1 MAFTITT
8 AAVNAVRSGTSF
20 TIDVTAASL
29 SENLNQKDFVIL
41 DQTNEVTLSNTNF
54 TKTSQTVLTYSGADI
69 GTDISL
75 EVRRNTPVERF
86 QVQQFTNKFDSTV
99 YNEEIDR
106 ILGRVFEITL
116 FGAGATEFFIPT
128 PQNQAYG
135 ATWATDLVR
144 GRTANVL
151 YAEMELMP
159 RLAQNETVTGDWAIR
174 GDWTFDAINPNT
186 SQITIGVQN
195 TFVVDGALDVNGS
208 TADFTGV
215 SSFTRATPSTPT
227 NNTEVPT
234 TAFVRNAIQ
243 TYVLDILDGLIDDKF
258 VGAISHYPSGSVPTN
273 WLLCNGTTFNALHY
287 PKLNT
292 FLGGN
297 TLPNYLGKFILAADG
312 VTYLLGTTGGFADAT
327 LVSHTHVVNDPGHV
341 HGGVIRTGT
350 FPLDGAGGTVQQT
363 GNTDSATT
371 GISLQASGISS
382 IGRNLPPYVALN
394 IYIYA
399 GTSQA

>member
-1 MAFTITT
+1 MTFVITT
-8 AAVNAVRSGTSF
+8 AAVAVVKSGTSF
-20 TIDVTAASL
+20 TIDVTAANL
-29 SENLNQKDFVIL
+29 SEDLNTKDFLVL
-41 DQTNEVTLSNTNF
+41 DQTNEITLSNVNF
-54 TKTSQTVLTYSGADI
+54 TKTSQTVLTYSGSDI

-86 QVQQFTNKFDSTV
+86 QIQQFGNKFDSTT
-99 YNEEIDR
+99 YNEEVDR
-106 ILGRVFEITL
+106 ILGRIFEITL

-135 ATWATDLVR
+135 ATWASDSVR

-159 RLAQNETVTGDWAIR
+159 RLADNETITGTRIFQGAVTVDNTTLTI
-174 GDWTFDAINPNT
+174 DTDASIVANGNLDIN
-186 SQITIGVQN
+186 S
-195 TFVVDGALDVNGS
+195 S
-208 TADFTGV
+208 SADFTGA

-227 NNTEVPT
+227 NNTEVST

-243 TYVLDILDGLIDDKF
+243 TYVLDILNSEIDDRVDDKL
-258 VGAISHYPSGSVPTN
+258 VGQISHFRNTPPTN
-273 WLLCNGTTFNALHY
+273 WLICNGGTFSAVTY

-292 FLGGN
+292 YLGGT
-297 TLPNYLGKFILAADG
+297 TLPNYLGRFILAADG
-312 VTYLLGTTGGFADAT
+312 VTYLVGTTGGFADAT
-327 LVSHTHVVNDPGHV
+327 LVSHTHGVNDPGHV
-341 HGGVIRTGT
+341 HGGVIRTGA
-350 FPLDGAGGTVQQT
+350 FGLSGAGTIQET

-371 GISLQASGISS
+371 GITLQASGVSS

-399 GTSQA
+399 GTAQ

>member
-8 AAVNAVRSGTSF
+8 AAINVVRSGTSF
-20 TIDVTAASL
+20 TIDTTAANL
-29 SENLNQKDFVIL
+29 SEDLNTKDFLVL
-41 DQTNEVTLSNTNF
+41 DQTNEVTLSNVNF

-86 QVQQFTNKFDSTV
+86 QIQQFGNKFDSST
-99 YNEEIDR
+99 YNEETDR
-106 ILGRVFEITL
+106 ILGRIFEITL

-128 PQNQAYG
+128 PQNQAYA

-159 RLAQNETVTGDWAIR
+159 RLADNETITGTRIFQGAVTVDNTTLTI
-174 GDWTFDAINPNT
+174 DTDASIVANGNLDIN
-186 SQITIGVQN
+186 S
-195 TFVVDGALDVNGS
+195 S
-208 TADFTGV
+208 SADFTGV
-215 SSFTRATPSTPT
+215 TNFTRATPSTPT
-227 NNTEVPT
+227 NNTEVST

-243 TYVLDILDGLIDDKF
+243 TYVLDILDGLVDDKF
-258 VGAISHYPSGSVPTN
+258 VGMVSHYPSGSVPTN

-297 TLPNYLGKFILAADG
+297 TLPNYLGRFILAADG

-327 LVSHTHVVNDPGHV
+327 LVSHTHGVNDPGHV

-371 GISLQASGISS
+371 GISIQSAGVSS
-382 IGRNLPPYVALN
+382 VGRNLPPYVALN
-394 IYIYA
+394 IYIFA
-399 GTSQA
+399 GKNES

>member
-8 AAVNAVRSGTSF
+8 AAINVVRSGTSF
-20 TIDVTAASL
+20 TIDTTAANL
-29 SENLNQKDFVIL
+29 SEDLNTKDFLVL
-41 DQTNEVTLSNTNF
+41 DQTNEVTLSNVNF
-54 TKTSQTVLTYSGADI
+54 TKTSQTVLTYSGPDI

-75 EVRRNTPVERF
+75 EVRRNTPVQRF
-86 QVQQFTNKFDSTV
+86 QIQQFGNKFDSSV
-99 YNEEIDR
+99 YNEETDR
-106 ILGRVFEITL
+106 ILGRIFEITL

-159 RLAQNETVTGDWAIR
+159 RLADNETITGTRVFQGAVTVDNTTLTI
-174 GDWTFDAINPNT
+174 DTDASIVANGNLDIN
-186 SQITIGVQN
+186 S
-195 TFVVDGALDVNGS
+195 S
-208 TADFTGV
+208 SADFTGV
-215 SSFTRATPSTPT
+215 TNFTRTTPSTPT
-227 NNTEVPT
+227 NNTEVST

-243 TYVLDILDGLIDDKF
+243 TYVLDILDGLVDDKF
-258 VGAISHYPSGSVPTN
+258 VGTISHYPSGSVPTN

-297 TLPNYLGKFILAADG
+297 TLPNYLGRFVLAADG

-394 IYIYA
+394 IYIFG

>member
-20 TIDVTAASL
+20 TIDVTAANL
-29 SENLNQKDFVIL
+29 SENLNQKDFLVL
-41 DQTNEVTLSNTNF
+41 DQTNEVTLSNVNF

-69 GTDISL
+69 GTNISL

-86 QVQQFTNKFDSTV
+86 QIQQFTNKFDSTV

-159 RLAQNETVTGDWAIR
+159 RLADNETITGTRVFQGAVTVDNTTLTI
-174 GDWTFDAINPNT
+174 DTDASIVANGNLDIN
-186 SQITIGVQN
+186 S
-195 TFVVDGALDVNGS
+195 S
-208 TADFTGV
+208 SADFTGV
-215 SSFTRATPSTPT
+215 TNFTRATPSTAT
-227 NNTEVPT
+227 NNTEVST

-243 TYVLDILDGLIDDKF
+243 TYVLDILDGAIDDRF
-258 VGAISHYPSGSVPTN
+258 VGMISHYPSGSVPIN

-297 TLPNYLGKFILAADG
+297 TLPNYLGRFILAADG

-341 HGGVIRTGT
+341 HGGVIRQGAFGLSGSGT
-350 FPLDGAGGTVQQT
+350 IQET

-399 GTSQA
+399 GANES

>member
-20 TIDVTAASL
+20 TIDVTAANL
-29 SENLNQKDFVIL
+29 SENLNQKDFLVL
-41 DQTNEVTLSNTNF
+41 DQTNEVTLSNVNF

-69 GTDISL
+69 GTNISL

-86 QVQQFTNKFDSTV
+86 QIQQFTNKFDSTV

-159 RLAQNETVTGDWAIR
+159 RLADNETITGTRVFQGAVTVDNTTLTI
-174 GDWTFDAINPNT
+174 DTDASIVANGNLDIN
-186 SQITIGVQN
+186 S
-195 TFVVDGALDVNGS
+195 S
-208 TADFTGV
+208 SADFTGV
-215 SSFTRATPSTPT
+215 TNFTRATPSTPT
-227 NNTEVPT
+227 NNTEVST

-243 TYVLDILDGLIDDKF
+243 TYVLDVLDGLVDDKF
-258 VGAISHYPSGSVPTN
+258 VGMISHYPSGSVPTN

-297 TLPNYLGKFILAADG
+297 TLPNYLGRFILAADG

-341 HGGVIRTGT
+341 HGGVIRQGAFGLSGSGT
-350 FPLDGAGGTVQQT
+350 IQET

-399 GTSQA
+399 GVNES

>member
-8 AAVNAVRSGTSF
+8 AAVNVVRSGTSF
-20 TIDVTAASL
+20 TIDTTAANL
-29 SENLNQKDFVIL
+29 SEDLNTKDFLVL
-41 DQTNEVTLSNTNF
+41 DQTNEVTLSNVNF

-86 QVQQFTNKFDSTV
+86 QVQQFGNKFDSST
-99 YNEEIDR
+99 YNEETDR
-106 ILGRVFEITL
+106 ILGRIFEITL

-128 PQNQAYG
+128 PQNQAYA

-159 RLAQNETVTGDWAIR
+159 RLADNETITGTRVFQGAVTVDNTTLTI
-174 GDWTFDAINPNT
+174 DTDASIVANGNLDIN
-186 SQITIGVQN
+186 S
-195 TFVVDGALDVNGS
+195 S
-208 TADFTGV
+208 SADFTGV
-215 SSFTRATPSTPT
+215 TNFTRATPSTPT
-227 NNTEVPT
+227 NNTEVST

-243 TYVLDILDGLIDDKF
+243 TYVLDILNSEIDDRVDDKL
-258 VGAISHYPSGSVPTN
+258 VGQISHFRNTPPTN
-273 WLLCNGTTFNALHY
+273 WLICNGGTFSAVTY

-292 FLGGN
+292 YLGGT
-297 TLPNYLGKFILAADG
+297 TLPNYLGRFILAADG
-312 VTYLLGTTGGFADAT
+312 VTYLIGTTGGFADAT

-341 HGGVIRTGT
+341 HGGVIRQGA
-350 FPLDGAGGTVQQT
+350 FGLSGAGAIQET

-382 IGRNLPPYVALN
+382 IGRNLPPYVTLN
-394 IYIYA
+394 IYIYG
-399 GTSQA
+399 GTAQ

>member
-8 AAVNAVRSGTSF
+8 AAINVVRSGTSF
-20 TIDVTAASL
+20 TIDTTAANL
-29 SENLNQKDFVIL
+29 SEDLNTKDFLVL
-41 DQTNEVTLSNTNF
+41 DQTNEVTLSNVNF
-54 TKTSQTVLTYSGADI
+54 TKTSQTVLTYSGPDI

-86 QVQQFTNKFDSTV
+86 QIQQFGNKFDSSV
-99 YNEEIDR
+99 YNEEVDR

-159 RLAQNETVTGDWAIR
+159 RLADNETITGTRIFQGAVTVDNTTLTI
-174 GDWTFDAINPNT
+174 DTDASIVANGNLDIN
-186 SQITIGVQN
+186 S
-195 TFVVDGALDVNGS
+195 S
-208 TADFTGV
+208 SADFTGV
-215 SSFTRATPSTPT
+215 TNFTRATPSTPT
-227 NNTEVPT
+227 NNTEVST

-243 TYVLDILDGLIDDKF
+243 TYVLDVLDGLIDDKF
-258 VGAISHYPSGSVPTN
+258 VGQISHFRNTPPTN
-273 WLLCNGTTFNALHY
+273 WLICNGGTFSAVTY

-292 FLGGN
+292 YLGGT
-297 TLPNYLGKFILAADG
+297 TLPNYLGKFLLSADG
-312 VTYLLGTTGGFADAT
+312 VTYLVGTTGGFADAT

-341 HGGVIRTGT
+341 HGGVIRQGT
-350 FPLDGAGGTVQQT
+350 SGLQADASNIQDGGS
-363 GNTDSATT
+363 TDSATT
-371 GISLQASGISS
+371 GITLQASGISS

>member
-8 AAVNAVRSGTSF
+8 AAINVVRSGTSF
-20 TIDVTAASL
+20 TIDTTAANL
-29 SENLNQKDFVIL
+29 SEDLNTKDFLVL
-41 DQTNEVTLSNTNF
+41 DQTNEVTLSNVNF
-54 TKTSQTVLTYSGADI
+54 TKTSQTVLTYSGPDI

-75 EVRRNTPVERF
+75 EVRRNTPVQRF
-86 QVQQFTNKFDSTV
+86 QIQQFGNKFDSSV
-99 YNEEIDR
+99 YNEETDR
-106 ILGRVFEITL
+106 ILGRIFEITL

-151 YAEMELMP
+151 YDEMELMP
-159 RLAQNETVTGDWAIR
+159 RLADNETITGTRVFQGAVTVDNTTLTI
-174 GDWTFDAINPNT
+174 DTDASIVANGNLDIN
-186 SQITIGVQN
+186 S
-195 TFVVDGALDVNGS
+195 S
-208 TADFTGV
+208 SADFTGV
-215 SSFTRATPSTPT
+215 TNFTRTTPSTPT
-227 NNTEVPT
+227 NNTEVST

-243 TYVLDILDGLIDDKF
+243 TYVLDILDGLVDDKF
-258 VGAISHYPSGSVPTN
+258 VGTISHYPSGSVPTN

-297 TLPNYLGKFILAADG
+297 TLPNYLGRFILAADG

-341 HGGVIRTGT
+341 HGGVIRQGAFGLSGTGNI
-350 FPLDGAGGTVQQT
+350 QET

>member
-8 AAVNAVRSGTSF
+8 AAINVVRSGTSF
-20 TIDVTAASL
+20 TIDTTAANL
-29 SENLNQKDFVIL
+29 SEDLNTKDFLVL
-41 DQTNEVTLSNTNF
+41 DQTNEVTLSNVNF
-54 TKTSQTVLTYSGADI
+54 TKTSQTVLTYSGPDI

-86 QVQQFTNKFDSTV
+86 QIQQFGNKFDSST
-99 YNEEIDR
+99 YNEETDR
-106 ILGRVFEITL
+106 ILGRIFEITL

-128 PQNQAYG
+128 PQNQAYA

-151 YAEMELMP
+151 YDEMEKMP
-159 RLAQNETVTGDWAIR
+159 RLADNETITGTRIFQGAVTVDNTTLTI
-174 GDWTFDAINPNT
+174 DTDASIVANGNLDIN
-186 SQITIGVQN
+186 S
-195 TFVVDGALDVNGS
+195 S
-208 TADFTGV
+208 SADFTGV
-215 SSFTRATPSTPT
+215 TNFTRATPSTPT
-227 NNTEVPT
+227 NNTEVST

-243 TYVLDILDGLIDDKF
+243 TYVLDVLDGLVDDKF
-258 VGAISHYPSGSVPTN
+258 VGMISHYPSGSVPTN

-297 TLPNYLGKFILAADG
+297 TLPNYLGRFILAADG

-341 HGGVIRTGT
+341 HGGVIRTGA
-350 FPLDGAGGTVQQT
+350 FGLSGAGTIQET

-371 GISLQASGISS
+371 GISLQASGVSS

-399 GTSQA
+399 GTAQ

>member
-8 AAVNAVRSGTSF
+8 AAVAVVKSGTSF
-20 TIDVTAASL
+20 TIDVTAANL
-29 SENLNQKDFVIL
+29 SEDLNTKDFLVL
-41 DQTNEVTLSNTNF
+41 DQTNEVTLSNVNF

-86 QVQQFTNKFDSTV
+86 QIQQFGNKFDSTT
-99 YNEEIDR
+99 YNEETDR
-106 ILGRVFEITL
+106 ILGRIFEITL

-128 PQNQAYG
+128 PQNQAYA
-135 ATWATDLVR
+135 ATWASDSVR

-159 RLAQNETVTGDWAIR
+159 RLADNETITGTRIFQGAVTVDNTTLTI
-174 GDWTFDAINPNT
+174 DTDASIVANGNLDIN
-186 SQITIGVQN
+186 S
-195 TFVVDGALDVNGS
+195 S
-208 TADFTGV
+208 SADFTGV
-215 SSFTRATPSTPT
+215 TNFTRATPSTPT
-227 NNTEVPT
+227 NNTEVST

-243 TYVLDILDGLIDDKF
+243 TYVLDVLDGLIDDKF
-258 VGAISHYPSGSVPTN
+258 VGQISHFRNTPPTN
-273 WLLCNGTTFNALHY
+273 WLICNGGTFSAVTY

-292 FLGGN
+292 YLGGT
-297 TLPNYLGKFILAADG
+297 TLPNYLGKFLLSADG
-312 VTYLLGTTGGFADAT
+312 VTYLVGTTGGFADAT

-341 HGGVIRTGT
+341 HAGVIRTGA
-350 FPLDGAGGTVQQT
+350 FGLDGGGSIQQT

-371 GISLQASGISS
+371 GITLQASGVSS
-382 IGRNLPPYVALN
+382 VGRNLPPYVSLN

-399 GTSQA
+399 GTAQ

>member
-8 AAVNAVRSGTSF
+8 AAVAVVKSGTSF
-20 TIDVTAASL
+20 TIDVTAANL
-29 SENLNQKDFVIL
+29 SEDLNTKDFLVL
-41 DQTNEVTLSNTNF
+41 DQTNEITLSNVNF

-86 QVQQFTNKFDSTV
+86 QIQQFGNKFDSTT
-99 YNEEIDR
+99 YNEEVDR
-106 ILGRVFEITL
+106 ILGRIFEITL

-128 PQNQAYG
+128 PQNQAYA
-135 ATWATDLVR
+135 ATWASDSVR

-159 RLAQNETVTGDWAIR
+159 RLADNETITGTRIFQGAVTVDNTTLTI
-174 GDWTFDAINPNT
+174 DTDASIVANGNLDIN
-186 SQITIGVQN
+186 S
-195 TFVVDGALDVNGS
+195 S
-208 TADFTGV
+208 SADFTGV
-215 SSFTRATPSTPT
+215 TNFTRATPSTPT
-227 NNTEVPT
+227 NNTEVST

-243 TYVLDILDGLIDDKF
+243 TYVLDVLDGLIDDKF
-258 VGAISHYPSGSVPTN
+258 VGQISHFRNTPPTN
-273 WLLCNGTTFNALHY
+273 WLICNGGTFSAVTY

-292 FLGGN
+292 YLGGT
-297 TLPNYLGKFILAADG
+297 TLPNYLGKFLLSADG
-312 VTYLLGTTGGFADAT
+312 VTYLVGTTGGFADAT

-341 HGGVIRTGT
+341 HAGVIRTGT
-350 FPLDGAGGTVQQT
+350 FGLDGGGSIQQT

-371 GISLQASGISS
+371 GITLQASGVSS
-382 IGRNLPPYVALN
+382 VGRNLPPYVSLN

-399 GTSQA
+399 GTAQ

>member
-8 AAVNAVRSGTSF
+8 AAVNVVKSGTSF
-20 TIDVTAASL
+20 TIDVTAANL
-29 SENLNQKDFVIL
+29 SEDLNTKDFLVL
-41 DQTNEVTLSNTNF
+41 DQTNEVTLSNVNF

-86 QVQQFTNKFDSTV
+86 QIQQFGNKFDTTT
-99 YNEEIDR
+99 YNEEVDR
-106 ILGRVFEITL
+106 ILGRIFEITL

-135 ATWATDLVR
+135 ATWASDLVR

-159 RLAQNETVTGDWAIR
+159 RLADNETITGTRVFQGAVTVDNTTLTI
-174 GDWTFDAINPNT
+174 DTDASIVANGNLDIN
-186 SQITIGVQN
+186 S
-195 TFVVDGALDVNGS
+195 S
-208 TADFTGV
+208 SADFTGV
-215 SSFTRATPSTPT
+215 TNFTRSTPSTPT
-227 NNTEVPT
+227 NNTEVST

-243 TYVLDILDGLIDDKF
+243 TYVLDILNSEIDDRVDDKL
-258 VGAISHYPSGSVPTN
+258 VGQISHFRNTPPTN
-273 WLLCNGTTFNALHY
+273 WLICNGGTFSAVTY

-292 FLGGN
+292 YLGGT
-297 TLPNYLGKFILAADG
+297 TLPNYLGRFILAADG
-312 VTYLLGTTGGFADAT
+312 VTYLVGTTGGFADAT

-341 HGGVIRTGT
+341 HGGVIRTGA
-350 FPLDGAGGTVQQT
+350 FGLSGAGTIQET

-371 GISLQASGISS
+371 GISLQASGVSS

-399 GTSQA
+399 GTAQ

>member
-1 MAFTITT
+1 MAFTIST
-8 AAVNAVRSGTSF
+8 AAVNVVRSGTSF
-20 TIDVTAASL
+20 TIDVTAANL
-29 SENLNQKDFVIL
+29 SENLNQKDFLVL
-41 DQTNEVTLSNTNF
+41 DQTNEVTLSNVNF

-86 QVQQFTNKFDSTV
+86 QIQQFTNKFDSTV

-151 YAEMELMP
+151 YDEMEKMP
-159 RLAQNETVTGDWAIR
+159 RLGDNETITGTRIFQGAVTVDNTTLTI
-174 GDWTFDAINPNT
+174 DTDASIVANGNLDIN
-186 SQITIGVQN
+186 S
-195 TFVVDGALDVNGS
+195 S
-208 TADFTGV
+208 SADFTGV
-215 SSFTRATPSTPT
+215 TNFTRATPSTPT
-227 NNTEVPT
+227 NNTEVST

-258 VGAISHYPSGSVPTN
+258 VGTIAHYPSGSVPTN

-297 TLPNYLGKFILAADG
+297 TLPNYLGRFILAADG

-341 HGGVIRTGT
+341 HGGVIRQGSSGLTADASNIQ
-350 FPLDGAGGTVQQT
+350 DGGS
-363 GNTDSATT
+363 TDSATT

-394 IYIYA
+394 IYIFG

>member
-1 MAFTITT
+1 MAFVITT
-8 AAVNAVRSGTSF
+8 AAVNVVRSGTSF
-20 TIDVTAASL
+20 TIDTTAANL
-29 SENLNQKDFVIL
+29 SEDLNTKDFLVL
-41 DQTNEVTLSNTNF
+41 DQTNEVTLSNVNF
-54 TKTSQTVLTYSGADI
+54 TKTSQTVLSYSGADI

-86 QVQQFTNKFDSTV
+86 QIQQFGNKFDSSV
-99 YNEEIDR
+99 YNEETDR
-106 ILGRVFEITL
+106 ILGRIFEITL

-151 YAEMELMP
+151 YDEMELMP
-159 RLAQNETVTGDWAIR
+159 RLADNETITGTRVFQGAVTVDNTTLTI
-174 GDWTFDAINPNT
+174 DTDASIVANGNLDIN
-186 SQITIGVQN
+186 S
-195 TFVVDGALDVNGS
+195 S
-208 TADFTGV
+208 SADFTGV
-215 SSFTRATPSTPT
+215 TNFTRATPSTPT
-227 NNTEVPT
+227 NNTEVST

-243 TYVLDILDGLIDDKF
+243 TYVLDILDGLVDDKF
-258 VGAISHYPSGSVPTN
+258 VGTISHYPSGSVPTN

-297 TLPNYLGKFILAADG
+297 TLPNYLGRFILAADG

-327 LVSHTHVVNDPGHV
+327 LVSHTHGVNDPGHV
-341 HGGVIRTGT
+341 HGSVLRQGAFGLSGT
-350 FPLDGAGGTVQQT
+350 GTVQET

-371 GISLQASGISS
+371 GISIQASGISS

-394 IYIYA
+394 IYIYG

>member
-8 AAVNAVRSGTSF
+8 AAVNVVRSGTSF
-20 TIDVTAASL
+20 TIDTTAANL
-29 SENLNQKDFVIL
+29 SEDLNSKDFIVL
-41 DQTNEVTLSNTNF
+41 DQTNELTLSNVNF
-54 TKTSQTVLTYSGADI
+54 TKTSQTILTYSGPDI

-75 EVRRNTPVERF
+75 EVRRNTPVQRF
-86 QVQQFTNKFDSTV
+86 QVVQFGNKFDSST
-99 YNEEIDR
+99 YNEETDR
-106 ILGRVFEITL
+106 ILGRIFEITL

-144 GRTANVL
+144 GRTANVI
-151 YAEMELMP
+151 YDELELCP
-159 RLAQNETVTGDWAIR
+159 RLADNETITGTRVFQGAVTVDNTTLTIDTDASVVANGDL
-174 GDWTFDAINPNT
+174 DIN
-186 SQITIGVQN
+186 S
-195 TFVVDGALDVNGS
+195 S
-208 TADFTGV
+208 SADFTGV
-215 SSFTRATPSTPT
+215 TNFTRATPSTPT
-227 NNTEVPT
+227 NNTEVST

-243 TYVLDILDGLIDDKF
+243 TYVLDILDGLVDDKF
-258 VGAISHYPSGSVPTN
+258 VGMISHYPSGSVPTN

-297 TLPNYLGKFILAADG
+297 TLPNYLGRFILAADG

-327 LVSHTHVVNDPGHV
+327 LVSHTHGVNDPGHV
-341 HGGVIRTGT
+341 HSGVIRQGA
-350 FPLDGAGGTVQQT
+350 FGLSGAGAIQET

-394 IYIYA
+394 IYVYG
-399 GTSQA
+399 GTPQT